1 MSDPLRLARAALDDG
16 ADEALSPL
24 CRRIIDGQH
33 RDVRPRRSRDDDR
46 VISDLVT
53 RIAKLEAA
61 SKSAP
66 KKSNGITRR
75 NFENLVETIGSVLG
89 QTLSKEFAPI
99 LQRLDELEQ
108 RPSLAYRGAWSDG
121 CAYARGSF
129 VSHQGSIWHSNED
142 QNASRPGASDA
153 WTLAVKRGQRAPT
166 GTRPHNGSDR

>member
-1 MSDPLRLARAALDDG
+1 MSDALKLSSMNDDD
-16 ADEALSPL
+16 DELLSPL
-24 CRRIIDGQH
+24 CKAIVSGSH
-33 RDVRPRRSRDDDR
+33 RDVRPRDDR
-46 VISDLVT
+46 ADEIADLKC
-53 RIAKLEAA
+53 RITTLENQRAA
-61 SKSAP
+61 

-75 NFENLVETIGSVLG
+75 DFETLVETIGSVLG
-89 QTLSKEFAPI
+89 QTLNKEFAPI

-108 RPSLAYRGAWSDG
+108 RPSLAYRGVWTES

-166 GTRPHNGSDR
+166 ATRPHNGCDR